1 MEENKFGYLYILE
14 FSYPAIYEIE
24 LTEEDKTL
32 TTTNE
37 LLKKYGLKENTCNYM
52 FSENKLELETLNN

>member
-24 LTEEDKTL
+24 LTEEDQKL
-32 TTTNE
+32 TSYE
-37 LLKKYGLKENTCNYM
+37 LLKKHGLKEDNCHFMYTKD
-52 FSENKLELETLNN
+52 KLELEILNK